1 MGNLGF
7 GELVLILAIVL
18 LLVGAKRLP
27 ELARGLGE
35 AVREFQ
41 RAVKGNDDK
50 EDDNNQEK
58 DHS

>member
-7 GELVLILAIVL
+7 GELLLILAIVL

-27 ELARGLGE
+27 DLARSLGQ

-41 RAVKGNDDK
+41 RALKGDSKDD
-50 EDDNNQEK
+50 QH
-58 DHS
+58 HS

>member
-1 MGNLGF
+1 MGNIGF
-7 GELVLILAIVL
+7 GELIVILAIVL

-41 RAVKGNDDK
+41 RAVKGK
-50 EDDNNQEK
+50 SGEDANEKGK
-58 DHS
+58 DH

>member
-18 LLVGAKRLP
+18 LLVGAKRSP

-35 AVREFQ
+35 AVWEFQ
-41 RAVKGNDDK
+41 RAVKGESKDASK
-50 EDDNNQEK
+50 KGK

>member
-1 MGNLGF
+1 MGRIGF

-27 ELARGLGE
+27 ALARALGE

-41 RAVKGNDDK
+41 RAVKDRTHDK
-50 EDDNNQEK
+50 PQE
-58 DHS
+58 